1 METEIEAKF
10 PDIDAD
16 ALRAKLA
23 EAGATRVHGEILMRR
38 HVFDYPDNRLDAVNG
53 WVRVRDEGSTVTMS
67 YKQLVDRS
75 LHGTKEVN
83 VTVDDYDAACAFLK
97 ELGLVVRSYQETK
110 REKWMLGEVEVTIDT
125 WPWVPTFAELEG
137 PSEEAVR
144 AAARALEL
152 DWNAAMHGSVETVYQ
167 MHYDVTEAEI
177 DGWEEILFT
186 LVPEWLEAKRKA

>member
-10 PDIDAD
+10 PDINVE

-23 EAGATRVHGEILMRR
+23 EAGAVRVHGEILMRR
-38 HVFDYPDNRLDAVNG
+38 HVFDYPDNRLEAVGG
-53 WVRVRDEGSTVTMS
+53 WVRVRDEGSKVTMS
-67 YKQLVDRS
+67 YKQLIDRS

-97 ELGLVVRSYQETK
+97 KIGLVVRSYQETK

-144 AAARALEL
+144 AAAEVLDL
-152 DWNAAMHGSVETVYQ
+152 DWSAAMHGSVETVYQ